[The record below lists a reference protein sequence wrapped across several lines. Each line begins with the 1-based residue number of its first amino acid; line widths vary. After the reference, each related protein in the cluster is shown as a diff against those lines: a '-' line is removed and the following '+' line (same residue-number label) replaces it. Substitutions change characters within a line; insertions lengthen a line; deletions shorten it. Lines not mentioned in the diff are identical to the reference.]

1 MTHKFLVHRHGDAVG
16 VAVAEIEADERVEG
30 VFMDD
35 DARFHIDAR
44 DAVPF
49 GHKIA
54 IADIAAGGPVLEYGI
69 SIGVAPTGLTTG
81 EYVHTHNLRSAR
93 W

>member
-1 MTHKFLVHRHGDAVG
+1 MHKFLIHKRGDHVG
-16 VAVAEIEADERVEG
+16 VATADIHAGEQVVG

-35 DARFHIDAR
+35 DSQVTVEARAEI
-44 DAVPF
+44 PL

-54 IADIAAGGPVLEYGI
+54 IEPLGSGADVLEYGI
-69 SIGVAPTGLTTG
+69 PIGRAPAGFSVG
-81 EYVHTHNLRSAR
+81 DYVHTHNLKSAR

>member
-1 MTHKFLVHRHGDAVG
+1 MKHKFLVHRRGDHVG
-16 VAVAEIEADERVEG
+16 VAIVDIDRGERVQG

-35 DARFHIDAR
+35 DSTIDVEAREP
-44 DAVPF
+44 VPL

-54 IADIAAGGPVLEYGI
+54 IAALEPDAEVLEYGI
-69 SIGVAPTGLTTG
+69 PIGKTTAAYEQG
-81 EYVHTHNLRSAR
+81 TYVHTHNLRSAR